1 MQPDTEPSAAAEPT
15 SDARP
20 LDGVAVVEL
29 CQWVAGPAAAGI
41 MADWGA
47 DVVKVEAPA
56 GDPQRRIFAAVG
68 IERDLPNPAFA
79 QDNRGKR
86 SIVLDLATP
95 DGRERLEQLLAR
107 ADVFVTNLRPDALDR
122 LGLDPAAVSER
133 HPTLVVAALS
143 GYGSDGPARNV
154 PGYDVGAFLARS
166 GLARTNSPKGEPPL
180 FLRSGVG
187 DHVTGMAMAMATMAA
202 LYERTRTGR
211 GRVVETS
218 LFTTG
223 MYAVSWDLSV
233 QLTFDRLSS
242 LRPRERVQ
250 TPMVNSYRSADD
262 RWFYLIGLEA
272 GRHFPNLAAAID
284 RPDLIDDERF
294 ATASGIFANAEALIG
309 ILDEVFAG
317 RAMADLAEQFERHDV
332 WWAPCQSMADVAA
345 DPQAHAMGAFIPTP
359 DNARRADDAP
369 RDDAA
374 QDDAAQEEASPA
386 VRTVASPA
394 RFDGAVYSPR
404 RPVPRLGEHTAE
416 VLAELDQ
423 PRGSAADRASGDR
436 ASGDQ
441 TSDDQAP
448 GGQAS
453 GDQASDKW

>member
-1 MQPDTEPSAAAEPT
+1 MQPDTDPSPDPGAT
-15 SDARP
+15 GDARP
-20 LDGVAVVEL
+20 LDGVSVVEL

-47 DVVKVEAPA
+47 DVVKVEAPT

-86 SIVLDLATP
+86 SIVLDLATSE
-95 DGRERLEQLLAR
+95 DRSVLERLLAR
-107 ADVFVTNLRPDALDR
+107 ADVFVTNLRPDALGR
-122 LGLDPAAVSER
+122 LDLDPVEVSER
-133 HPTLVVAALS
+133 HPHLVVAALS
-143 GYGSDGPARNV
+143 GYGSEGPDRDV

-166 GLARTNSPKGEPPL
+166 GLARTNSPNDQPPL

-187 DHVTGMAMAMATMAA
+187 DHVTGMATAMATMAA

-233 QLTFDRLSS
+233 QLTFERLSS
-242 LRPRERVQ
+242 LRPRDRVQ
-250 TPMVNSYRSADD
+250 TPMVNSYRSADG

-272 GRHFPNLAAAID
+272 GRHFPKLAVAID
-284 RPDLIDDERF
+284 RPELSEDERF
-294 ATASGIFANAEALIG
+294 ATAGGIFTNAEALIS
-309 ILDEVFAG
+309 ILDGEFA
-317 RAMADLAEQFERHDV
+317 RLTMAELAARFEHHDV
-332 WWAPCQSMADVAA
+332 WWAPCQTMADVAA
-345 DPQAHAMGAFIPTP
+345 DPQAHAMGAFVPTP
-359 DNARRADDAP
+359 DHTTGDTAADGGSGP
-369 RDDAA
+369 V
-374 QDDAAQEEASPA
+374 S

-394 RFDGAVYSPR
+394 RFDGAVYQPR
-404 RPVPRLGEHTAE
+404 RPVPYLGEHTAE

-423 PRGSAADRASGDR
+423 ESDR
-436 ASGDQ
+436 
-441 TSDDQAP
+441 
-448 GGQAS
+448 
-453 GDQASDKW
+453 

>member
-1 MQPDTEPSAAAEPT
+1 VPRGGSVHLTTLPRGDGRVLSRRSTPGCVGATDTFREMQPDTDPNPAAEPT
-15 SDARP
+15 PDARP
-20 LDGVAVVEL
+20 LDGVSVVEL
-29 CQWVAGPAAAGI
+29 CQWVAGPAATGI

-47 DVVKVEAPA
+47 DVVKVEAPG

-68 IERDLPNPAFA
+68 IDRDLPNPAFA

-95 DGRERLEQLLAR
+95 EGRERLEQLLAR

-143 GYGSDGPARNV
+143 GYGSEGPARNV

-187 DHVTGMAMAMATMAA
+187 DHVTGMATAMATMAA

-284 RPDLIDDERF
+284 RPDLTDDERF

-332 WWAPCQSMADVAA
+332 WWAPCQSMADVAT
-345 DPQAHAMGAFIPTP
+345 DPQAHAMGAFVSTP
-359 DNARRADDAP
+359 DNTHHDAGRAL
-369 RDDAA
+369 
-374 QDDAAQEEASPA
+374 
-386 VRTVASPA
+386 RTVASPA
-394 RFDGAVYSPR
+394 RFDGAVYPPR
-404 RPVPRLGEHTAE
+404 RPVPGLGEHTAE
-416 VLAELDQ
+416 VLAEIEQSFD
-423 PRGSAADRASGDR
+423 AAPD
-436 ASGDQ
+436 
-441 TSDDQAP
+441 
-448 GGQAS
+448 QAS
-453 GDQASDKW
+453 GK